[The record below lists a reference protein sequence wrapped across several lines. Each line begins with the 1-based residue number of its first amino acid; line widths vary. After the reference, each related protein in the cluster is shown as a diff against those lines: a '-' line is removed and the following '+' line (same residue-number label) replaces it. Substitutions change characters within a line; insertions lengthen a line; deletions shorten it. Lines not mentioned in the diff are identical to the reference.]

1 MMWKKHHLFYKRI
14 NIMFGN
20 HEDLLNEID
29 IQSIENSI
37 SELKSER
44 PDLNIVDRT
53 ISITDG
59 IIMLLEITG
68 QGGSHMLES
77 QLEYRYG
84 YIAISNAAPG
94 LNDEGEEVVIENML
108 EYDGEDE
115 YQRNALFQYFKSTVL
130 NQVYLIRRLYSG
142 NNNVIEQNSSVM
154 ENSTHIE
161 PERQIAVSNAR
172 KKKDLPPLSH
182 EKTKYPPLL
191 KEQNNHSIHP
201 DEDKEL
207 GYEDEIQDDEQSL
220 REIENYND
228 TEETQ
233 YDGIPDDQEEPIID
247 DHVET
252 VQQVPQQSYL
262 RFDIQDIKNNRP
274 RNKHYLIEDDD
285 SDNQEGT
292 LDIDDDFEYFSPIDA
307 EDLDNEDATIITTDE
322 DDSDL
327 EYQPEY
333 RKNASKGL
341 FT

>member
-1 MMWKKHHLFYKRI
+1 
-14 NIMFGN
+14 MFGN

-94 LNDEGEEVVIENML
+94 FNDDGEEVVIENML

-142 NNNVIEQNSSVM
+142 NNNIAKPYTPDM
-154 ENSTHIE
+154 EDNTHIE

-182 EKTKYPPLL
+182 EKNQHPPLS
-191 KEQNNHSIHP
+191 KEQNNHLIHSNE
-201 DEDKEL
+201 DEVQDDRQSLQEIEDHDDIPNDKE
-207 GYEDEIQDDEQSL
+207 ETSI
-220 REIENYND
+220 ND
-228 TEETQ
+228 H
-233 YDGIPDDQEEPIID
+233 I
-247 DHVET
+247 ET

-274 RNKHYLIEDDD
+274 KNKHYLIEDNASD
-285 SDNQEGT
+285 SQEGT

-307 EDLDNEDATIITTDE
+307 EDLDSEDATIITTDE
-322 DDSDL
+322 DDSNL

-333 RKNASKGL
+333 HNNTSKGL